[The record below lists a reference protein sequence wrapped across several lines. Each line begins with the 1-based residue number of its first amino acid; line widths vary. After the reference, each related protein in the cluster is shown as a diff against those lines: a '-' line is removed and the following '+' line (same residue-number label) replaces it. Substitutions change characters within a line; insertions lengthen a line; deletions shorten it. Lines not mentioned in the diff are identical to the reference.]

1 MKIEISSNKINP
13 FSGINFVLESIR
25 NKGIHTLIDSE
36 LGERGKGSV
45 YSYSDII
52 IAMWSI
58 LFCGGDCAEDIE
70 INLREH
76 LSGIPGLQ
84 IPGADTV
91 LRGQKELSTKK
102 EFTISKQGIKH
113 EYDVNITLN
122 RLTVKMQKKL
132 GLLKK
137 KESYTFDFDNQ
148 LLPCEKKDTKM
159 SYKHEEGYFPGVCL
173 INSMPVYIENRSGN
187 TNVKYLQEDTL
198 QRAYTMLEEEGI
210 QIDRSRMDCGSYA
223 KLIID
228 VVEKHSK
235 YFYIRA
241 QKCENMEEQ
250 IFQITDWK
258 KVKINKKKYEVASI
272 EYFPFGQ
279 IEKGYRL
286 VIMREPN
293 PTGEMNLFTQDAM
306 IYRSILTND
315 WKKSEKKIIE
325 FYNARG
331 SAEKVFDMMNNDFGW
346 NKMPFSWMH
355 ENLVYLIITGMCRSL
370 YKYMITKYSKKL
382 KFIESNFR
390 LKKFIFRFITVAGKW
405 IRRGGQNVLKL
416 YTTKPYQLALK

>member
-1 MKIEISSNKINP
+1 MKIEISSDKINP
-13 FSGINFVLESIR
+13 FSGINFVIDTLR
-25 NKGIHTLIDSE
+25 NKGIDTLIDCE
-36 LGERGKGSV
+36 LGERGKGSE
-45 YSYSDII
+45 YSYSDIMT
-52 IAMWSI
+52 AMWCI
-58 LFCGGDCAEDIE
+58 QFCGGDCAEDIE

-76 LSGIPGLQ
+76 LSGIPGLLL
-84 IPGADTV
+84 PGADTV
-91 LRGQKELSTKK
+91 LRGQKELTTEKQ
-102 EFTISKQGIKH
+102 FTISKTGIRH
-113 EYDVNITLN
+113 EYVVNFKLN
-122 RLTVKMQKKL
+122 QLTIKMQKKL
-132 GLLKK
+132 RLLKK
-137 KESYTFDFDNQ
+137 KELYTFDFDNQ

-187 TNVKYLQEDTL
+187 THVKYLQEETL
-198 QRAYTMLEEEGI
+198 QRAYALLKEEDICIE
-210 QIDRSRMDCGSYA
+210 RSRMDCGSYTKA
-223 KLIID
+223 VIE
-228 VVEKHSK
+228 VVENNSK

-250 IFQITDWK
+250 IHQITEWK
-258 KVKINKKKYEVASI
+258 TVKINKKKYEVASI

-293 PTGEMNLFTQDAM
+293 TTGEMDLFTRDAM

-346 NKMPFSWMH
+346 NKLPFSWMH

-370 YKYMITKYSKKL
+370 YKYLITKYSKKI
-382 KFIESNFR
+382 KFLEPNFR

-405 IRRGGQNVLKL
+405 IYRSRQNVLKL
-416 YTTKPYQLALK
+416 YTAKPYQLALK